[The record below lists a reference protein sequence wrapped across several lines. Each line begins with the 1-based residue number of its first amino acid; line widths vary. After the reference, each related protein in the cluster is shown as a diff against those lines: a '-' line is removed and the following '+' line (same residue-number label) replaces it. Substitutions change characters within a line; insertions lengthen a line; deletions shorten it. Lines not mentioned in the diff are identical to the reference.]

1 MGSASAES
9 NVQVALTFD
18 FDAVS
23 PWLQVTTASPSF
35 ISRGEFGPIG
45 VERIRKVLDGFGVK
59 GSFFTPGH
67 TAVSYPQ
74 SVESLVEDGHEI
86 GHHGWVHE
94 ALSPLSEKEERSV
107 IERGIE
113 ALESVA
119 GVTPNGFRAPG
130 FDMSNRTIDLLVE
143 YGFSYDS
150 SMMGN
155 DFSPYWCRSGDIASS
170 DEPFVFGD
178 PVDLVELPVAWHLN
192 DVPFFEFVPGVPNLI
207 GLGRT
212 EDVLDIWK
220 SEFTYL
226 YDHVGE
232 GCMVLTM
239 HPQSTGRGH
248 RISLLRQFIEF
259 VLGHRDAGFVRT
271 DQIADQFRANSP
283 LTQS

>member
-1 MGSASAES
+1 MSAES
-9 NVQVALTFD
+9 AEPPVQVGLTFD
-18 FDAVS
+18 FDAMA
-23 PWLQVTTASPSF
+23 PWLQVTTSSPSF

-45 VERIRKVLDGFGVK
+45 VERIREVLDDFGIK
-59 GSFFTPGH
+59 GTFFTPGH
-67 TAVSYPQ
+67 TALSYPE
-74 SVESLVEDGHEI
+74 SVESLVADGHEV

-94 ALSPLSEKEERSV
+94 VLSPLSEGEERSV
-107 IERGIE
+107 IERGLE

-119 GVTPNGFRAPG
+119 GVRPSGFRGPG
-130 FDMSNRTIDLLVE
+130 FDLSNRTVDLLVE

-155 DFSPYWCRSGDIASS
+155 DFNPHWCRSGDIASS

-178 PVDLVELPVAWHLN
+178 PIDLVEIPVAWHLN

-207 GLGRT
+207 GAGRPQ
-212 EDVLDIWK
+212 DVLDIWK
-220 SEFTYL
+220 NEFAYL
-226 YDHVGE
+226 HDNVGE

-259 VLGHRDAGFVRT
+259 ALGHSGVGFART
-271 DQIADQFRANSP
+271 DEIANLFRINSP
-283 LTQS
+283 ESR

>member
-1 MGSASAES
+1 MSAES
-9 NVQVALTFD
+9 AEPPVQVGLTFD
-18 FDAVS
+18 FDAIA
-23 PWLQVTTASPSF
+23 PWLQVTTSSPSF

-45 VERIRKVLDGFGVK
+45 VERIIGVLEEFGIK
-59 GSFFTPGH
+59 GTFFTPGH
-67 TAVSYPQ
+67 TALAYPE
-74 SVESLVEDGHEI
+74 SIKSLVADGHEI

-94 ALSPLSEKEERSV
+94 VLSPLSEEDERSV
-107 IERGIE
+107 IERGLE
-113 ALESVA
+113 ALQSVA
-119 GVTPNGFRAPG
+119 GARPSGFRGPG
-130 FDMSNRTIDLLVE
+130 FDLSNRTVDLLVE

-155 DFSPYWCRSGDIASS
+155 DFNPYWCRSGDTASS

-178 PVDLVELPVAWHLN
+178 PINLVELPVAWHLN

-207 GLGRT
+207 GAGRP

-220 SEFTYL
+220 NEFSYL
-226 YDHVGE
+226 HEHVGE

-259 VLGHRDAGFVRT
+259 VLGHNGAGFSRADEIADRFRVNSRDA
-271 DQIADQFRANSP
+271 S
-283 LTQS
+283 